1 MDKTLTDAYFSD
13 SIALAKED
21 DLRERG
27 YAIYLDSIFLQ
38 RLKHV
43 SFLGVLD
50 WVYGL
55 AKPSNRYVH
64 TISVSHL
71 ALQLARRIK
80 LPAEMERAFVIA
92 HILHDIGH
100 APFSHNSEPFLLE
113 RLNLYHQGLLSAFFV
128 QSNRFAPSG
137 TSLAHLVASETNTV
151 SEAVSNLILQS
162 RRAAKPLQE
171 LFYSPLNCDKV
182 EGNHRTL
189 VHLGRDSICPDRIV
203 ELFRVHRGDV
213 FIESSRFDLVE
224 EFWEKEKD
232 VYWKDIYTTA
242 VFAAE
247 AMLTRALKLC
257 LQESH
262 EAEAFLA
269 MTDNEAYAALESSE
283 QTRELVHRIANNQL
297 YHSLRESHEAVFDAF
312 EGELREHRFDSAIR
326 PEIENQIANAIGIR
340 RGCVISHFSR
350 RKYFGSQFSEL
361 RQRKL
366 FDPVPELTPVET
378 VASAFRNNKRSGDFC
393 DVFWSPE

>member
-1 MDKTLTDAYFSD
+1 MDKTLADAYFSD

-21 DLRERG
+21 ELRQEG

-38 RLKHV
+38 RLKRV

-50 WVYGL
+50 SVYEL
-55 AKPSNRYVH
+55 PRPSNRYVH
-64 TISVSHL
+64 TICVSHL
-71 ALQLARRIK
+71 ALRLARRVR

-128 QSNRFAPSG
+128 QSNRFAPNG

-151 SEAVSNLILQS
+151 AEAVSNLILQS

-171 LFYSPLNCDKV
+171 LFYSPLNCDKL

-203 ELFRVHRGDV
+203 ELFRVHRDDV
-213 FIESSRFDLVE
+213 FIESSELDVVE

-232 VYWKDIYTTA
+232 VYWNDIYTTA

-257 LQESH
+257 FQESR
-262 EAEAFLA
+262 EAEAFLV
-269 MTDNEAYAALESSE
+269 MTDDEAYAALESSE
-283 QTRELVHRIANNQL
+283 QTRQLLHRIAKNQL
-297 YHSLRESHEAVFDAF
+297 YRSLRESHEAVFAAF
-312 EGELREHRFDSAIR
+312 EGDLREHRFDSAIR
-326 PEIENQIANAIGIR
+326 EEIENQIATALGLR
-340 RGCVISHFSR
+340 RGYVISHFSR

-366 FDPVPELTPVET
+366 FDTVPELTPAET
-378 VASAFRNNKRSGDFC
+378 VASAFRNSKRSGDFC
-393 DVFWSPE
+393 DVFWSSE